1 MKENIKYFE
10 TLQETN
16 GYLIKDIPFTSYIK
30 EKGQVLFNNTPNK
43 MLVIQNGQVI
53 VHEVVN
59 IVFNTLAEANG
70 YIIETIPFSCYIKEN
85 QQLLECNQENC
96 KIVVENGV
104 AIIKEMNDIIRYT
117 ATSKVE
123 PYQSSSLPAIISN
136 DFDPNTGKGVIKF
149 ATDIESIGTSAF
161 NQCTSLTSVTIP
173 NSVTRIGNYAF
184 YGCSGLTS
192 VTIPNSITS
201 IGYNAFYGTGL
212 TSPVYNAHLFAYML
226 PSYSGEYTIP
236 DGIEIISSTAFYS
249 CSNLTSVTIPNSVTS
264 IGELAFFGCSGLI
277 SISYTGTISQY
288 NSITK
293 GSYWHNNVPATVVH
307 CTDGNTPI

>member
-1 MKENIKYFE
+1 
-10 TLQETN
+10 
-16 GYLIKDIPFTSYIK
+16 
-30 EKGQVLFNNTPNK
+30 
-43 MLVIQNGQVI
+43 
-53 VHEVVN
+53 
-59 IVFNTLAEANG
+59 
-70 YIIETIPFSCYIKEN
+70 
-85 QQLLECNQENC
+85 
-96 KIVVENGV
+96 
-104 AIIKEMNDIIRYT
+104 MNDIIRYT

-264 IGELAFFGCSGLI
+264 IGELAFQYCSGLTSVTIPNSVTSIGELAFFGCSGLI